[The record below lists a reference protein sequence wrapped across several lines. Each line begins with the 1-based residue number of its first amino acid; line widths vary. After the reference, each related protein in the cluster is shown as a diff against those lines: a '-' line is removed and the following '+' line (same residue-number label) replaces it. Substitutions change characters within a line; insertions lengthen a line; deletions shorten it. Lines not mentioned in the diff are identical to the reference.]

1 MAALPLIGQ
10 HTRKTFGR
18 KPAFICIPI
27 TVNGEPGTEIA
38 PFLRPPLVIYG
49 TVLVVWCCGN
59 DGRSTV
65 YPVPNTETAHF
76 LSPMDDL
83 LDGPM
88 LETNVQLFQTVQ

>member
-1 MAALPLIGQ
+1 M
-10 HTRKTFGR
+10 
-18 KPAFICIPI
+18 
-27 TVNGEPGTEIA
+27 IA
-38 PFLRPPLVIYG
+38 G
-49 TVLVVWCCGN
+49 A
-59 DGRSTV
+59 TV